1 VDARVIWEPPE
12 RFGVTIPLLYDL
24 MHDYAERRRRE
35 LHEDAVVGAIAA
47 RGDANDI
54 ASLREE
60 SDEPEDDS
68 EMEFEPAPWR

>member
-1 VDARVIWEPPE
+1 MDARVIWEPPE

-35 LHEDAVVGAIAA
+35 LHEDAVVSAIAA
-47 RGDANDI
+47 HSPNDI
-54 ASLREE
+54 GSLKEGA
-60 SDEPEDDS
+60 DEPEDDS